1 MAPPPNL
8 QCCSPAIINSSTNQ
22 IEFNYSKLKHVAVG
36 QYISSP
42 PFCVGG
48 YDWVL
53 KFYPHGSNSDTEKEG
68 THVSIFLKFLSEAKG
83 VDAEF
88 SFKVLDKTGKPTF
101 VFGPIL
107 RTFSSHPDDGCRSL
121 GYRDFISMDK
131 LEAVFCKER
140 ILVISFSIRVL
151 NSPSEIYDCS
161 GGLCDDIKELWEG
174 EDSFDVTFEVE
185 GEKINAHRFM
195 LAARSPVFKA
205 ELYGSMKEA
214 KSRCIKIHDMK
225 FKVFMSLL
233 RFIYTDDY
241 EDSAFKC
248 HPSDILV
255 QDLFVAA
262 DRYALEKLKVQCQQR
277 LWMSISIDT
286 VLTTLILA
294 ERHSS
299 AWLKEKCLEFA
310 SKSEN
315 LTQLSVTEE
324 YVQMMQSFPS
334 LLVELRQKVKDSSD
348 SMNVRKKQRTS

>member
-1 MAPPPNL
+1 MAPPNL
-8 QCCSPAIINSSTNQ
+8 QSRSLAIINSSTHH
-22 IEFNYSKLKHVAVG
+22 IEFNYSKLKHVTVG

-48 YDWVL
+48 YDWAL
-53 KFYPHGSNSDTEKEG
+53 NFYPHGSNSDKEKEG
-68 THVSIFLKFLSEAKG
+68 THVSIFLELLSEAKE
-83 VDAEF
+83 VNAEF
-88 SFKVLDKTGKPTF
+88 AFKVLDKTGKPTF
-101 VFGPIL
+101 VIGPIV
-107 RTFSSHPDDGCRSL
+107 RTFSSHPNDGWRSL

-131 LEAVFCKER
+131 LEAHFCKEC

-151 NSPSEIYDCS
+151 SSPSEMYDCS
-161 GGLCDDIKELWEG
+161 GGLCDDIKKLWG
-174 EDSFDVTFEVE
+174 KLDSFDVTFEVE
-185 GEKINAHRFM
+185 GEKINAHKFI

-205 ELYGSMKEA
+205 ELFGSMKEA
-214 KSRCIKIHDMK
+214 KSSCIKIHDMK

-241 EDSAFKC
+241 EDRALKC
-248 HPSDILV
+248 HLSDKLV

-277 LWMSISIDT
+277 LWVSISIDT

-294 ERHSS
+294 ERHSC

-310 SKSEN
+310 SKSDN

-348 SMNVRKKQRTS
+348 SMNVGKKQRTS